1 MEGKVFCEKCGSE
14 MTPYK
19 KGHTKEFIPYISDSG
34 ITKKDLLFISGS
46 FLLHKNS
53 ENKDN
58 IKKGIGIY
66 GCRNLHSG
74 VSAVKHI
81 QVIYG

>member
-1 MEGKVFCEKCGSE
+1 

-34 ITKKDLLFISGS
+34 ITKKELLFASGS
-46 FLLHKNS
+46 FLLHKNT

-58 IKKGIGIY
+58 IKKSTGIY
-66 GCRNLHSG
+66 GCRNLYNG
-74 VSAVKHI
+74 VSAVK
-81 QVIYG
+81 YGRLG

>member
-34 ITKKDLLFISGS
+34 ITKKELLLQVALFYYIKTNKIKTI
-46 FLLHKNS
+46 LKKVS
-53 ENKDN
+53 EFTSVGTC
-58 IKKGIGIY
+58 ITAF
-66 GCRNLHSG
+66 RR
-74 VSAVKHI
+74 
-81 QVIYG
+81 